1 MNTISDFLSFERM
14 DEDDLS
20 VMSTG
25 FVKLDGC
32 MFGLN
37 LLYGEE
43 SEALRRLPFLLP
55 SLKLMPI
62 V

>member
-1 MNTISDFLSFERM
+1 MIM
-14 DEDDLS
+14 DDEVS
-20 VMSTG
+20 VMSAAG
-25 FVKLDGC
+25 LVKLDGC
-32 MFGLN
+32 KFGLN

-43 SEALRRLPFLLP
+43 SGARRRLPFLLP